1 MEQML
6 GSAFIQGDIMRKDS
20 GMQVFRYAFF
30 VIFVALVLLGA
41 PRAFAHHG
49 WSNYDAA
56 KVIKVEAPVE
66 VVRYQQPHGE
76 IEINYEGK
84 PWVVV
89 LAPPSRMQARGLP
102 KEDLTVGTK
111 VLVEAY
117 PKRNGDP
124 EMRAERIMVNGKTI
138 ELR

>member
-1 MEQML
+1 
-6 GSAFIQGDIMRKDS
+6 MRS
-20 GMQVFRYAFF
+20 FRYAACLAMFA
-30 VIFVALVLLGA
+30 ALAMLAA
-41 PRAFAHHG
+41 PRAEAHHG
-49 WSNYDAA
+49 WSSYDAA

-76 IEINYEGK
+76 IEIMYEGK

-111 VLVEAY
+111 VLIEAY
-117 PKRNGDP
+117 PKRDGEA
-124 EMRAERIMVNGKTI
+124 EMRAERITVNGKII

>member
-1 MEQML
+1 
-6 GSAFIQGDIMRKDS
+6 
-20 GMQVFRYAFF
+20 MQVYRYAFI
-30 VIFVALVLLGA
+30 IFAALMLLGA
-41 PRAFAHHG
+41 PRAIAHQG
-49 WSNYDAA
+49 WNNYDAS

-76 IEINYEGK
+76 IEVVYEGK

-89 LAPPSRMQARGLP
+89 LAPPSRMQTRGLP

-111 VLVEAY
+111 VLIEAY
-117 PKRNGDP
+117 PKRNGEA
-124 EMRAERIMVNGKTI
+124 EMRAERITVNGKTI

>member
-1 MEQML
+1 
-6 GSAFIQGDIMRKDS
+6 
-20 GMQVFRYAFF
+20 MQNSRYAFF
-30 VIFVALVLLGA
+30 LTMFIALVMFGL
-41 PRAFAHHG
+41 PRAEAHHG
-49 WSNYDAA
+49 WNSYDASKA
-56 KVIKVEAPVE
+56 IKVEVPVE

-76 IEINYEGK
+76 IEIVYEGK

-111 VLVEAY
+111 LVIEAY
-117 PKRNGDP
+117 PKRDGTE
-124 EMRAERIMVNGKTI
+124 EMRAERITVNGKTI